1 MYERILLAY
10 DGSLE
15 GAVALREGA
24 ILARRVGAQVFVL
37 SVVPGGVGAHVAEAA
52 HGGAVVEETG
62 RFQEIL
68 DRGVSRLIALGMKP
82 KARLVFGDPAKAI
95 GGFSREIGADL
106 VVVGHRK
113 RSMLERWWSGP
124 TGAYISDHVRCS
136 VMIARNV
143 VSDAA
148 FEEAMRASA
157 PGEEV
162 AP

>member
-1 MYERILLAY
+1 
-10 DGSLE
+10 
-15 GAVALREGA
+15 
-24 ILARRVGAQVFVL
+24 
-37 SVVPGGVGAHVAEAA
+37 AA

-68 DRGVSRLIALGMKP
+68 DRGVSRLTALGMKP
-82 KARLVFGDPAKAI
+82 TAKLVFGDPAKAI
-95 GGFSREIGADL
+95 GGFSREVGADL

-124 TGAYISDHVRCS
+124 TGAYVSDHVKCS